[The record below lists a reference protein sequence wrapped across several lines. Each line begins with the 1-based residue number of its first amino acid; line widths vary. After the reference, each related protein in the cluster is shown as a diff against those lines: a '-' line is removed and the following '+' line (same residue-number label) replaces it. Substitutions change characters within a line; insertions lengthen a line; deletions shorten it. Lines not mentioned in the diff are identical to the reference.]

1 MQTHV
6 INIQL
11 RVEAR
16 DDISRADLMSD
27 LRRQLA
33 ALSEQAPYRS
43 IHGSGWWT
51 NSDSAV
57 AMLKYAGIAE
67 QAEYEAEVRAEREA
81 AEVRAER
88 EAAEEAAEPWA
99 QHNPDPYGPRPGDRP
114 DSHGMVP
121 RYGR

>member
-16 DDISRADLMSD
+16 DDISRADLMGD
-27 LRRQLA
+27 LRKQLA

-51 NSDSAV
+51 NSNSAV
-57 AMLKYAGIAE
+57 AMLKYAGITE

-81 AEVRAER
+81 AED
-88 EAAEEAAEPWA
+88 AAEPWA